1 MRERF
6 EEGDNRGKGG
16 DVGGGRAVFER
27 GEVDV
32 PEVNGHE
39 YILVT
44 IHRFDGEAS
53 REISRRPLAPVSGEG
68 EALERG
74 VIRVG
79 EAWIRGAGGGEK
91 SIGSD
96 RETGRGGGPA
106 RGRDTLAQG
115 VEVPVCCGKGERGK
129 LPGNG
134 GS

>member
-1 MRERF
+1 M
-6 EEGDNRGKGG
+6 
-16 DVGGGRAVFER
+16 DVT
-27 GEVDV
+27 
-32 PEVNGHE
+32 EVNGDE
-39 YILVT
+39 YVLMTV
-44 IHRFDGEAS
+44 HRFDGKTS
-53 REISRRPLAPVSGEG
+53 CQVGRRPFAPVGSEG
-68 EALERG
+68 EAFEG
-74 VIRVG
+74 SVIRVG
-79 EAWIRGAGGGEK
+79 EAWIRGGNRGEK